1 MEAMSTAAFKE
12 YRSLV
17 YDDPRF
23 VDFFRAITPTDEI
36 ATLNVGSR
44 PASRTASRAIEDLR
58 AIPWVFG
65 WTQCRLMIPG
75 WYGAG
80 TAFDAV
86 VGAVAATVTGRTTA
100 SHCCGRCT
108 REWPCFHSIVNN
120 MGMVLAKSDIA
131 IGRRYAEVL
140 VAGRRRPATR
150 SSSASIAEHA
160 RTLRWHARITGSDD
174 PLADNPVLAR
184 SLRNRYP
191 YLDPLH
197 VMQVDLLRRY
207 RDGDHDALVQRGI
220 QLTINAIATGIRN
233 SG

>member
-1 MEAMSTAAFKE
+1 MDAMSSAAFTE

-17 YDDPRF
+17 YDDSRF
-23 VDFFRAITPTDEI
+23 VDFFRSITPTDEI

-86 VGAVAATVTGRTTA
+86 AGGSAEGTA
-100 SHCCGRCT
+100 LLQT
-108 REWPCFHSIVNN
+108 MYAEWPCFHAIVDN
-120 MGMVLAKSDIA
+120 MGMVLAKADIP
-131 IGRRYAEVL
+131 IGRRYADVL
-140 VAGRRRPATR
+140 VRDDAARDEIFERIER
-150 SSSASIAEHA
+150 EHA
-160 RTLRWHARITGSDD
+160 RTLRWHAVITGSDD

-197 VMQVDLLRRY
+197 VMQVQLLRRY
-207 RDGDHDALVQRGI
+207 REGDHDPLVQRGI